1 MAKRKKKTRRASSVV
16 VGEVVEV
23 RSPGKRKRPVKRPPK
38 KKAKVK
44 KESKDVTA
52 LITKGADVGE
62 LVAAKA
68 KDRDDLTAWFNVYMS
83 VEIEPG
89 SNTYRAKLGDIQWF
103 LRFFYE
109 TTSGYEC
116 DQWTRS
122 LSKSF
127 LSWIQK
133 QKSERTGKRLAP
145 NTCRRIMDTAKRA
158 AKWIHR
164 QRPFLA
170 GFPFQDVKD
179 LKVDEPDWKGLSDVE
194 VRRLKAAAEQ
204 LIQIETR
211 TDQVPRRNY
220 AMLRVLLDAGLRA
233 FELCELELDSYDEEG
248 GVLTNI
254 MRKGR
259 DHVTA
264 EIPLSSD
271 TVEALDDYIESE
283 RPEGDGPLFQSKNGK
298 AISQQVVDQVVRR
311 IAAHANSK
319 LAAKNQIDVSPHVLR
334 HTSLRRWA
342 DKKGVRYARTISG
355 QVSDRYIWRYTQ
367 PSRDDIRDAAE
378 DLWD

>member
-1 MAKRKKKTRRASSVV
+1 MAKRKAKSSRPKAAKAAQPGKASAKT
-16 VGEVVEV
+16 
-23 RSPGKRKRPVKRPPK
+23 GKRKKPAHR
-38 KKAKVK
+38 
-44 KESKDVTA
+44 KEVDVTA
-52 LITKGADVGE
+52 LITQGTDVAS
-62 LVAAKA
+62 LVASNA
-68 KDRDDLTAWFNVYMS
+68 RDDLTAWLNVYLA

-109 TTSGYEC
+109 STSGYEC

-122 LSKSF
+122 LTKSF
-127 LSWIQK
+127 LSWLQK
-133 QKSERTGKRLAP
+133 QKSERTTKRLAP
-145 NTCRRIMDTAKRA
+145 NTCRRITDTMKRA

-170 GFPFQDVKD
+170 GFPFQDIRD
-179 LKVDEPDWKGLSDVE
+179 LKTDEPDWKGLSDVE

-204 LIQIETR
+204 LIQTETR
-211 TDQVPRRNY
+211 TDQLPRRNY
-220 AMLRVLLDAGLRA
+220 AILRVLLDAALRA
-233 FELCELELDSYDEEG
+233 FELCELELEQYQEG
-248 GVLTNI
+248 SLRNVT
-254 MRKGR
+254 RKGR

-264 EIPLSSD
+264 EIPLSQD
-271 TVEALDDYIESE
+271 TLEALDDYIATE
-283 RPEGDGPLFQSKNGK
+283 RREGPGPLFQSKNGK
-298 AISQQVVDQVVRR
+298 EISQQVVDQVVRR

-319 LAAKNQIDVSPHVLR
+319 LPAKQQIQLSPHVLR

-342 DKKGVRYARTISG
+342 EKKGVRYARQISG

-378 DLWD
+378 ELWD

>member
-1 MAKRKKKTRRASSVV
+1 MAKKKQTKKRTKATGAKVVTVRKPGKKKTAKRKATTKTE
-16 VGEVVEV
+16 GT
-23 RSPGKRKRPVKRPPK
+23 
-38 KKAKVK
+38 
-44 KESKDVTA
+44 DVTA
-52 LITKGADVGE
+52 LITAGADIGK
-62 LVAAKA
+62 LVQSKE
-68 KDRDDLTAWFNVYMS
+68 RDDLAAWLNVYMA
-83 VEIEPG
+83 VEVEPG

-103 LRFFYE
+103 LRFFFE
-109 TTSGYEC
+109 STSGYEC

-145 NTCRRIMDTAKRA
+145 NTCRRILDTAKRA

-170 GFPFQDVKD
+170 GYPFQDVKD
-179 LKVDEPDWKGLSDVE
+179 LKVDEPDWQGLSDVE

-204 LIQIETR
+204 LMQMETR
-211 TDQVPRRNY
+211 TDQVPIRNY
-220 AMLRVLLDAGLRA
+220 AILRVLLDAGLRA
-233 FELCELELDSYDEEG
+233 FELSELELDNYDEG
-248 GVLTNI
+248 RLVNI
-254 MRKGR
+254 GRKGR

-271 TVEALDDYIESE
+271 TAEALDDYIEHE
-283 RPEGDGPLFQSKNGK
+283 RPEGNGPLFQSKNGK

-311 IAAHANSK
+311 ISAHANSK
-319 LAAKNQIDVSPHVLR
+319 LSAKNQIDVSPHVLR
-334 HTSLRRWA
+334 HTSLRKWA
-342 DKKGVRYARTISG
+342 EKKGVRYARMISG

-367 PSRDDIRDAAE
+367 PSRQEIRDAAD